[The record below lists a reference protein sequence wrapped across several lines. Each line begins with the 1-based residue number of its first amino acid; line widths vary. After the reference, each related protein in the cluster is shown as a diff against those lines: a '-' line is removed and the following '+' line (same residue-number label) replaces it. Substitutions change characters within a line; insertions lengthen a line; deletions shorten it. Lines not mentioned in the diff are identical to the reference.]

1 MMSSQAPL
9 NAFFMRSSKLPPVTA
24 SIWSMDNSF
33 LPSYTSGPVTGETGP
48 GQQGPGK
55 KTPSFPAETGTIPYN
70 PYVFDPSVLPD
81 YFRIHPDGISYIGEP
96 GVEAVHD

>member
-1 MMSSQAPL
+1 MNFETKQ
-9 NAFFMRSSKLPPVTA
+9 NC
-24 SIWSMDNSF
+24 N
-33 LPSYTSGPVTGETGP
+33 SYTSGPVTGETGP

-96 GVEAVHD
+96 GVKAVHD